1 MALWNLGRGTT
12 VRTLSKLKTQVII
25 ISLQASFLPMQ
36 MFVCEFAGAKRLKLN
51 QEARFGWI
59 SRFEAP

>member
-12 VRTLSKLKTQVII
+12 VRTLSKLKTQAII

-36 MFVCEFAGAKRLKLN
+36 MFVCGFACAKRLKLN
-51 QEARFGWI
+51 HEARFGWI
-59 SRFEAP
+59 SRFEAL

>member
-1 MALWNLGRGTT
+1 MALGNLGRGTT
-12 VRTLSKLKTQVII
+12 VRTLSKLKTQAII
-25 ISLQASFLPMQ
+25 ISLQTSFLPMQ
-36 MFVCEFAGAKRLKLN
+36 MFVYEFAGAKTSKLN